1 MSIDEEYREI
11 TDFLVYIQLMGS
23 FLPFVNFSETKSFIS
38 ATHDAISKYSDE
50 ERSSKL
56 PEIKEVVEKMSA
68 NFIRMFPIKKSIS
81 DIATSFNDYYKNEN
95 DIYSFGIEYGWLEQN
110 MDLTKLKFYPDM
122 PFHYKIGLASHKGN
136 GGIEED
142 FLLKDAFNAFSK
154 AEDSFRLLL
163 NYGNILKKIGSGAIS
178 PEEQY
183 KSITDIKYDVCAYSR
198 LTILSFYSFVECF
211 VNSVGYNY
219 FYRNYNS
226 LTPKESELLQ
236 GQFKDGRYL
245 NLKSKIEKF
254 QTIIRPDKKPKIILS
269 DEKQLREPFKSFF
282 EDYEHLRNAAVHYSP
297 IKNDIWLKPDDWIE
311 KARRFCKISLAV
323 GLEFWKASYPTS
335 GGPEYLGKL
344 DFSLHHKLSMDRIM
358 SVKKSERLL
367 IENLSKDE

>member
-1 MSIDEEYREI
+1 
-11 TDFLVYIQLMGS
+11 MGS
-23 FLPFVNFSETKSFIS
+23 FLKSVNFNEMNSFII
-38 ATHDAISKYSDE
+38 ATHDAIRKYSDE

-56 PEIKEVVEKMSA
+56 PQIKEIVEKMSA
-68 NFIRMFPIKKSIS
+68 EFIKMYPIKKSIS
-81 DIATSFNDYYKNEN
+81 DIATSFNDYCKNKN

-110 MDLTKLKFYPDM
+110 MDLTKLKLYSDM
-122 PFHYKIGLASHKGN
+122 PFHYKIGLASHRGN

-163 NYGNILKKIGSGAIS
+163 DYGNIVNKIKEGTIS

-183 KSITDIKYDVCAYSR
+183 KSITNIKYDVCAYSR
-198 LTILSFYSFVECF
+198 LTILSFYSFIECF
-211 VNSVGYNY
+211 VNSVGFNY
-219 FYRNYNS
+219 FYRNCNS
-226 LTPKESELLQ
+226 LTPTESELLQ
-236 GQFKDGRYL
+236 GQTKDGRYL

-254 QTIIRPDKKPKIILS
+254 QTIIRSDKKPKIILS
-269 DEKQLREPFKSFF
+269 DEKQVREPFKSFF
-282 EDYEHLRNAAVHYSP
+282 EDYEQLRNAAVHYSP
-297 IKNDIWLKPDDWIE
+297 SKNDIWLKPDDWIE
-311 KARRFCKISLAV
+311 KARSFCKLSLEV

-335 GGPEYLGKL
+335 DGPEYLGKL

-367 IENLSKDE
+367 IENLSKHE